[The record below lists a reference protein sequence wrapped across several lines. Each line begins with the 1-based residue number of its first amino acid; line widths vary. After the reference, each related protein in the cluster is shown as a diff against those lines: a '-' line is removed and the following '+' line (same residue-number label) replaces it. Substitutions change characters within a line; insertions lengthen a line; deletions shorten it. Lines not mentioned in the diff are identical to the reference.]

1 MDATPKKTLDPESNN
16 SLHIVFAIDSYNDG
30 NGGTIATKRLIGEL
44 RKRGHKVSIISA
56 IHEDPSDPN
65 FYQIPGFVLPGTEAS
80 QENMKFL
87 FGRNDKKVYEKAMK
101 DADIVQ
107 VQFPF
112 LMAKGAVKAAKRLG
126 KPVVGAFHVQ
136 PQNIMA
142 AMAKTSKLLE
152 WTLWFFFKFF
162 LFKRV
167 DTITC
172 PSQFAADL
180 LKSEGIKAK
189 MFPISNGIPI
199 EYVAGEYE
207 RPEWFGDNLVLLNI
221 GRHAYE
227 KRQLLLIEGVKRS
240 KYASHIQLILAG
252 RGERT
257 EELKVKAKEL
267 PLEPFIGYISFE
279 DKLRYLNTADLFL
292 HGSIVELE
300 SLSCLEAIGCGL
312 PCLVSDSEYSAA
324 PQFALDDRFLFTSD
338 DPDHLAE
345 RLDYWYEHRDE
356 LRSDT
361 LKKKVLEEATVYRFD
376 KAVDDYE
383 EFINRVV
390 NPPDIKSIQAVPVK
404 KLHADKKAIRS

>member
-1 MDATPKKTLDPESNN
+1 MDTTPKKTVNTESNN
-16 SLHIVFAIDSYNDG
+16 GLHIVFAIDSYNDA
-30 NGGTIATKRLIGEL
+30 NGGTIATKRLVDEL
-44 RKRGHKVSIISA
+44 RKRGHKVSIITA
-56 IHEDPSDPN
+56 IHEDPSDPD
-65 FYQIPGFVLPGTEAS
+65 FYQVPGFVLPGTEAS
-80 QENMKFL
+80 LENMKFL
-87 FGRNDKKVYEKAMK
+87 FGRNDKKVYKEAMK
-101 DADIVQ
+101 DADVVQ

-142 AMAKTSKLLE
+142 AMAKTSKRLE
-152 WTLWFFFKFF
+152 WILWFFFKYF

-167 DTITC
+167 DIITC
-172 PSQFAADL
+172 PSRFAASL
-180 LKSEGIKAK
+180 LESERINASK
-189 MFPISNGIPI
+189 FPISNGIPV
-199 EYVAGEYE
+199 EYAPGNYE
-207 RPEWFGDNLVLLNI
+207 RPEWFGDKLVLLNI

-227 KRQLLLIEGVKRS
+227 KRQLLLMEGVRRS
-240 KYASHIQLILAG
+240 MYAANIQLILAG

-312 PCLVSDSEYSAA
+312 PCLVSDSKYSAA

-338 DPDHLAE
+338 DPGHLAE

-356 LRSDT
+356 LRSDI
-361 LKKKVLEEATVYRFD
+361 LKEKVLEEATVYRFD

-383 EFINRVV
+383 EFIHRVV
-390 NPPDIKSIQAVPVK
+390 NPPDVKSMPAVPVK

>member
-1 MDATPKKTLDPESNN
+1 MDTTPEKTLNTESNN
-16 SLHIVFAIDSYNDG
+16 GLHIVFAIDSYNDA
-30 NGGTIATKRLIGEL
+30 NGGTIATKRLVDEL
-44 RKRGHKVSIISA
+44 RKRGHKVSIITA
-56 IHEDPSDPN
+56 IHEDPSDPD
-65 FYQIPGFVLPGTEAS
+65 FYQVPGFVLPGTEAS
-80 QENMKFL
+80 LENMKFL
-87 FGRNDKKVYEKAMK
+87 FGRNDKKVYKEAMK
-101 DADIVQ
+101 DADVVQ

-142 AMAKTSKLLE
+142 AMAKTSKRLE
-152 WTLWFFFKFF
+152 WILWFFFKYF

-167 DTITC
+167 DIITC
-172 PSQFAADL
+172 PSRFAASL
-180 LKSEGIKAK
+180 LESERINASK
-189 MFPISNGIPI
+189 FPISNGIPV
-199 EYVAGEYE
+199 EYAPGNYE
-207 RPEWFGDNLVLLNI
+207 RPEWFGDKLVLLNI

-227 KRQLLLIEGVKRS
+227 KRQLLLMEGVRRS
-240 KYASHIQLILAG
+240 MYAANIQLILAG

-312 PCLVSDSEYSAA
+312 PCLVSDSKYSAA

-338 DPDHLAE
+338 DPGHLAE

-356 LRSDT
+356 LRSDI
-361 LKKKVLEEATVYRFD
+361 LKEKVLEEATVYRFD

-383 EFINRVV
+383 EFIHRVV
-390 NPPDIKSIQAVPVK
+390 NPPDVKSMPAVPVK